1 MNYPAE
7 PLLPQRQPFQFIDDF
22 VFCSENEFRSQFR
35 IKQNELFVVHEELS
49 ESALLE
55 NMAQTVAAGNTWY
68 QQQHANQHNPTMGFI
83 GAIKKITIQRKP
95 KVNEILQTQVQIIH
109 EIGDARIADAKI
121 FCQDILIASAELT
134 IFVQQKKSAHEI
146 A

>member
-1 MNYPAE
+1 MNYSAE
-7 PLLPQRQPFQFIDDF
+7 PLLPQRPPFQFIENL

-35 IKQNELFVVHEELS
+35 IKQNELFVVCEELS

-68 QQQHANQHNPTMGFI
+68 QQQQANEQDPKMGFI
-83 GAIKKITIQRKP
+83 GAIKKIMIHRKP
-95 KVNEILQTQVQIIH
+95 KVNEILQTHVQIIH

-121 FCQDILIASAELT
+121 FCQDALIASAELT
-134 IFVQQKKSAHEI
+134 IFVPQKNSSHEI